1 MHARTQISDVRTFR
15 VGPTTIRNR
24 GSTTWT
30 RHRTFILAAVADV
43 AAITARYEALKTLLD
58 ERSRRLLAAA
68 ESQAV
73 GKGGISFVAKAIRIS
88 RPVIRHGIADLK
100 DPTALV
106 AGRVRKEGG
115 GRKRVIDKD
124 ASLKTDLQSL
134 LESTTR
140 GDAQAALR

>member
-1 MHARTQISDVRTFR
+1 MFGR
-15 VGPTTIRNR
+15 
-24 GSTTWT
+24 
-30 RHRTFILAAVADV
+30 ILAAVADI

-73 GKGGISFVAKAIRIS
+73 GKGGIPVVAKATGIS
-88 RPVIRHGIADLK
+88 RPVIRQGIADLK
-100 DPTALV
+100 DPTAL
-106 AGRVRKEGG
+106 ASGRVRKEGG

-134 LESTTR
+134 L
-140 GDAQAALR
+140 